1 MAELGDEN
9 MEIIVCPNDSMFYKD
24 KNKGDLEVGNPRFLL
39 YIKNKT
45 YSCTTID
52 FPQRHHLVKKSQTPD
67 YQQVLILLHIY
78 DILKG
83 TISV

>member
-1 MAELGDEN
+1 MVKIRVLPAQEGLSIHGLPHL
-9 MEIIVCPNDSMFYKD
+9 IH